1 MIEII
6 DNEICRILLDFH
18 SINFEDK
25 TSLIHSSTHSIILMC
40 FCMQASRSETSNW
53 NWNYLNNLSNS
64 SYLQQRYSFFF
75 DLNRLTSSFEK
86 ELKLLK
92 LDDKEIALMLCLLIV
107 SIGESNSLHKILFKH
122 LLGLENSKFDEELF
136 SILYDYMAG
145 KFDFEDSL
153 SLYSLI

>member
-6 DNEICRILLDFH
+6 DKEICRILLDFH

-25 TSLIHSSTHSIILMC
+25 TSLIHSSTHSVILMC
-40 FCMQASRSETSNW
+40 FCMQASRPETANS

-64 SYLQQRYSFFF
+64 LCLQQRYLFFF
-75 DLNRLTSSFEK
+75 DLNRLTSSFEN

-107 SIGESNSLHKILFKH
+107 SIGESNSLHKILFKY

>member
-1 MIEII
+1 
-6 DNEICRILLDFH
+6 
-18 SINFEDK
+18 
-25 TSLIHSSTHSIILMC
+25 
-40 FCMQASRSETSNW
+40 MQASRSEISNS

-64 SYLQQRYSFFF
+64 LCLQQRYSFFF
-75 DLNRLTSSFEK
+75 DLNRLTSSFEN

-107 SIGESNSLHKILFKH
+107 SIGESNSLHKILFKY

-145 KFDFEDSL
+145 KFDFEDHFL
-153 SLYSLI
+153 SLFINLAKRGIDTKDYFLLTIRIPFLHRISKRISTYINSL

>member
-1 MIEII
+1 
-6 DNEICRILLDFH
+6 
-18 SINFEDK
+18 
-25 TSLIHSSTHSIILMC
+25 
-40 FCMQASRSETSNW
+40 MQASRPETANS

-64 SYLQQRYSFFF
+64 LCLQQRYLFFF
-75 DLNRLTSSFEK
+75 DLNRLTSSFEN

-107 SIGESNSLHKILFKH
+107 SIGESNSLHKILFKY